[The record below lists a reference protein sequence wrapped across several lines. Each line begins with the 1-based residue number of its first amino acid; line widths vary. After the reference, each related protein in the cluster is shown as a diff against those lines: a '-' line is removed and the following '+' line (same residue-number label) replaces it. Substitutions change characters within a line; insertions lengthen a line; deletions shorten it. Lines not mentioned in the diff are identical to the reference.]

1 MKKFRIGL
9 KWKIGILIMLLLFL
23 MMLAVRYIML
33 DRVKEVLI
41 KEITERGKTITRNL
55 LKPATDALVGTEE
68 EGVDFLTLGMLVIQS
83 TANSGITYAYILDNN
98 NIVRASSV
106 KNQQAKNI
114 EIRDKPYIEPQG
126 LILIEEK
133 DDMII
138 KEDKTNGIYD
148 IEIDLKFGDTKV
160 GRAKI
165 GLSQESVTN
174 AVKNT
179 LTIAIRVT
187 VVILIVGLIAAFLLA
202 HYVVIPI
209 KLLVIGVEKIGKGNF
224 DQEIK
229 VKTKDELGDLT
240 DAFNKMAKGLKE
252 RETIKDAF
260 TRYISKDVM
269 EQVLKE
275 PVKLGGEKKEATVFF
290 SDIRNFTSISEK
302 SEPEVVVEILNEY
315 FTLMTEIVFK
325 YEGTVSKYLG
335 DGLMCV
341 FGVPLTHNDDPIRA
355 VSASLDMLDVVN
367 ELDKK
372 WSKEGKPPLSIGIG
386 INTGEVIAGNIGST
400 KRMEYT
406 VIGDTVNL
414 TQRIETLNKTYSTKL
429 LISSSTY
436 SKIKDHFNVREIGEA
451 HVKGKEESVHLF
463 EVLGRK

>member
-9 KWKIGILIMLLLFL
+9 KWKIGILIMLLLFI

-41 KEITERGKTITRNL
+41 KEVTERGKTITRNL
-55 LKPATDALVGTEE
+55 LKPATDALIGTEE
-68 EGVDFLTLGMLVIQS
+68 EGVDFLTLGMLASQS
-83 TANSGITYAYILDNN
+83 TANSGITYAYILDKN
-98 NIVRASSV
+98 NIVRAYSV
-106 KNQQAKNI
+106 KNKQAKNI
-114 EIRDKPYIEPQG
+114 EIRDKLYREPAG

-133 DDMII
+133 DSMII
-138 KEDKTNGIYD
+138 REDKINGIYD
-148 IEIDLKFGDTKV
+148 IEIDLKFGDKKV

-165 GLSQESVTN
+165 GLSQESITN
-174 AVKNT
+174 AIKNT

-202 HYVVIPI
+202 HYIVIPI
-209 KLLVIGVEKIGKGNF
+209 KLLVSGVEKIGKGNF

-229 VKTKDELGDLT
+229 VKARDELGDLT

-252 RETIKDAF
+252 KETIKDAF

-302 SEPEVVVEILNEY
+302 SAPEVVVEILNEY

-341 FGVPLTHNDDPIRA
+341 FGVPLTHNDDPFRA

-372 WSKEGKPPLSIGIG
+372 WSEEGKPPLSIGIG

-406 VIGDTVNL
+406 IIGDTVNL

-436 SKIKDHFNVREIGEA
+436 SKVKDHFNVREIGEA

>member
-1 MKKFRIGL
+1 
-9 KWKIGILIMLLLFL
+9 
-23 MMLAVRYIML
+23 ML

-41 KEITERGKTITRNL
+41 KEVTERGKTITRNL
-55 LKPATDALVGTEE
+55 LKPATDALIGTEE
-68 EGVDFLTLGMLVIQS
+68 EGVDFLTLGMLASQS
-83 TANSGITYAYILDNN
+83 TANSGITYAYILDRD
-98 NIVRASSV
+98 NIVRAYSV
-106 KNQQAKNI
+106 KNQQTKNI
-114 EIRDKPYIEPQG
+114 EIRDKPYREPAG

-133 DDMII
+133 DAMII
-138 KEDKTNGIYD
+138 KEDKINGIYD
-148 IEIDLKFGDTKV
+148 IEIDLKFGDKKV

-165 GLSQESVTN
+165 GLSQESITN
-174 AVKNT
+174 AIKNT

-202 HYVVIPI
+202 HYIVIPI

-229 VKTKDELGDLT
+229 VKARDELGDLT

-252 RETIKDAF
+252 KETIKDAF

-302 SEPEVVVEILNEY
+302 SAPEVVVEILNEY

-341 FGVPLTHNDDPIRA
+341 FGVPLAHNDDPFRA

-367 ELDKK
+367 KLDKK
-372 WSKEGKPPLSIGIG
+372 WSEEGKPPLSIGIG

-406 VIGDTVNL
+406 IIGDTVNL

-436 SKIKDHFNVREIGEA
+436 SKVKDHFNVREIGEA